1 MLMIMK
7 LSMFKKMFCIGK
19 STGKKRRYSWMTKS
33 SNKFASIRIRK
44 MVSIPARAIRLWL
57 KVDLRPGLMKIM
69 MERKLPTRPSMQ
81 INGMA
86 MTLITLLMEFRRGSS
101 W

>member
-19 STGKKRRYSWMTKS
+19 STGKKKRYSWMTKS

-44 MVSIPARAIRLWL
+44 MVSITARAMRLWL
-57 KVDLRPGLMKIM
+57 KVDLRAGLLKM
-69 MERKLPTRPSMQ
+69 MIERRLPTRPSKQ

-86 MTLITLLMEFRRGSS
+86 MNFIISFTESRRGSS